1 MGVKAE
7 LVDCVLKNL
16 LAQILGNALDSSVV
30 DKMLLDSHLI
40 EDQIFL
46 RAVADQLSCLFKV
59 SLDIET

>member
-40 EDQIFL
+40 ED
-46 RAVADQLSCLFKV
+46 
-59 SLDIET
+59 